1 MSVTRN
7 QLKDALRASIE
18 SEDDS
23 LKQRKPAALARRK
36 AAVKSGIKAARK
48 AAGVDAGQP
57 VAGKPVEVALS
68 RTETAFLKSVRD
80 QLKANGMAASKS
92 DVLRLA
98 LMMLQEAPAEVLADA
113 FAALPKLRPAQD

>member
-23 LKQRKPAALARRK
+23 LKQRKPATLARRK

-48 AAGVDAGQP
+48 AAGVDAEQP
-57 VAGKPVEVALS
+57 VSGKPIDVALS
-68 RTETAFLKSVRD
+68 RAEAAIVKSVRD

-92 DVLRLA
+92 DVMRLA

-113 FAALPKLRPAQD
+113 FAVLPKLRPAQD